1 MAASTNKYYVR
12 SHDRSIGRSR
22 QIEFAMDVAKV
33 RPARTKIV
41 ATVGPASRD
50 RGMLVQLVQAGVDVF
65 RLNMAHGTRAEHD
78 ETLDAI
84 RSVSQQLN
92 QPIAVLAD
100 LAGPKIRLGE
110 LPGGAIDCV
119 ADSQLTFV
127 RGDVAGEN
135 ELVTNYPKLVD
146 ELRAGDRVM
155 LADATVELVV
165 EAAAGDAVTCRVVQ
179 PGLIRNRQGVN
190 LPGAR
195 LSVSALGDD
204 DRDNARWA
212 ASRDVDFVGLSF
224 VRSADEIREL
234 KSLLGGQDS
243 TAHVIAKIE
252 KPEALQRLDE
262 IVEAADGVMVARGD
276 LGVEIDIAEVPLAQK
291 QIVAECIKRQRPVII
306 ATQMLASMEHSR
318 HPTRAEVTDVA
329 NAVLDGADACMLS
342 GETAIGEF
350 PREAVAMMNRIAVT
364 TERRFRS
371 SSETPRDQPL
381 AGVHRITEAV
391 VYGAARIARQLDA
404 RLLVV
409 ATRSGATAL
418 AVSRQRLFTP
428 VLALSDDEAT
438 LRRMCLYSGLTPVR
452 GAPIDD
458 WAALT
463 EWVADWGA
471 ATGELQTG
479 DYVLSVAGTNITAGV
494 HNAVAVHQI

>member
-1 MAASTNKYYVR
+1 
-12 SHDRSIGRSR
+12 
-22 QIEFAMDVAKV
+22 
-33 RPARTKIV
+33 
-41 ATVGPASRD
+41 
-50 RGMLVQLVQAGVDVF
+50 
-65 RLNMAHGTRAEHD
+65 
-78 ETLDAI
+78 
-84 RSVSQQLN
+84 
-92 QPIAVLAD
+92 
-100 LAGPKIRLGE
+100 
-110 LPGGAIDCV
+110 
-119 ADSQLTFV
+119 
-127 RGDVAGEN
+127 
-135 ELVTNYPKLVD
+135 
-146 ELRAGDRVM
+146 M

-165 EAAAGDAVTCRVVQ
+165 EATAADAVTCRVVQ
-179 PGLIRNRQGVN
+179 PGLVRNRQGVN
-190 LPGAR
+190 LPGAL
-195 LSVSALGDD
+195 LSVAALGDV

-212 ASRDVDFVGLSF
+212 ASREIDFVGLSF
-224 VRSADEIREL
+224 VRCAEEVREL
-234 KSLLGGQDS
+234 KALLREQNS

-252 KPEALQRLDE
+252 KPEALDRLEE

-306 ATQMLASMEHSR
+306 ATQMLASMEKSR

-342 GETAIGEF
+342 GETAIGDF

-371 SSETPRDQPL
+371 SSEAHRDEPL

-438 LRRMCLYSGLTPVR
+438 LRRMCLYSGLTPIR
-452 GAPIDD
+452 GAPLDD
-458 WAALT
+458 WTALKQ
-463 EWVADWGA
+463 WVADWGA
-471 ATGELQTG
+471 ANGGLQPG
-479 DYVLSVAGTNITAGV
+479 DCVITVAGTNITEGV
-494 HNAVAVHQI
+494 HNAVEVHQI

>member
-1 MAASTNKYYVR
+1 MN
-12 SHDRSIGRSR
+12 
-22 QIEFAMDVAKV
+22 VAKA

-41 ATVGPASRD
+41 ATVGPASRG
-50 RGMLVQLVQAGVDVF
+50 REMLVQLVQAGADVF

-84 RSVSQQLN
+84 RAVSDQLN
-92 QPIAVLAD
+92 LPIGVLAD

-110 LPGGAIDCV
+110 LPGGALDCV
-119 ADSQLTFV
+119 ADSRLTFV
-127 RGDVAGEN
+127 RGDVAGAG
-135 ELVTNYPKLVD
+135 ELATTYPKLID
-146 ELRAGDRVM
+146 ELQVGDRVM

-165 EAAAGDAVTCRVVQ
+165 EATAADAVECRVVQ
-179 PGLIRNRQGVN
+179 PGLVRNRQGVN

-195 LSVSALGDD
+195 LSVTALGDA

-212 ASRDVDFVGLSF
+212 ASRQIDFVGLSF
-224 VRSADEIREL
+224 VRRAEEIHEL
-234 KSLLGGQDS
+234 KALLRQQQS

-342 GETAIGEF
+342 GETAIGNY
-350 PREAVAMMNRIAVT
+350 PREAVALMNRIAIA

-371 SSETPRDQPL
+371 SSETHREEPL

-428 VLALSDDEAT
+428 VLALSDDDAT

-458 WAALT
+458 WTALKK
-463 EWVADWGA
+463 WVADWGA
-471 ATGELQTG
+471 AHGELQTG
-479 DYVLSVAGTNITAGV
+479 DFVLTVAGSQVTPGV
-494 HNAVAVHQI
+494 HNAVTVYQI